1 MKPVDKNV
9 KKILVKW
16 VLLVIILELIR
27 GVVFRVYDLESLQ
40 GIGLILNIIF
50 WVILLVVGFK
60 IVRQIRSRR

>member
-40 GIGLILNIIF
+40 GIGLIINIIF